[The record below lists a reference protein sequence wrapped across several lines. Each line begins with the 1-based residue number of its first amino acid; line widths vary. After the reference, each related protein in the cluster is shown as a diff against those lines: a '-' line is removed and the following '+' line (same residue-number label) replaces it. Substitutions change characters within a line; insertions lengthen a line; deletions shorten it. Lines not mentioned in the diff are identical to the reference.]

1 MRVAL
6 TDNGKPYSGIGVYAS
21 ELAAHLRR
29 LPGLEIA
36 VFKSEAAFAHGNF
49 CVRAASALNML
60 AEDQFRLLRWLR
72 NEQIELVHQ
81 TKNYSLP
88 LVFGG
93 SKVVTIHDVIPLV
106 FARQYLKG
114 TAARKY
120 YELLMGMTIKSSDRV
135 ITVSHFSRQEICRY
149 LGVEAAKI
157 DVVHLAVSP
166 AFRAVKEISAIR
178 SVLAKYCIEKP
189 FILAIGGGE
198 YRKNNKRLIEVFL
211 QNFANSHTLVVVGG
225 SWRNEELWD
234 KGGENLVLIE
244 NLAAEELAALYS
256 GAAVFVYPSLYEGFG
271 LPVLEAMACGAPVIT
286 SNLSA
291 LPEVAG
297 EAAVLIDPY
306 DSDDLKEAMKQVL
319 ASKDLRVELKGRG
332 FARSREFS
340 WLDTA
345 RKTAQVY
352 LKASRKD

>member
-1 MRVAL
+1 MRIAL
-6 TDNGKPYSGIGVYAS
+6 TDFAKPYSGIGVYTKELVENLRQISKEKIYTFHKETMVNRQGSCAMAVNKLS
-21 ELAAHLRR
+21 MLAA
-29 LPGLEIA
+29 
-36 VFKSEAAFAHGNF
+36 
-49 CVRAASALNML
+49 
-60 AEDQFRLLRWLR
+60 
-72 NEQIELVHQ
+72 EQISLPLWLKKESIDLIHQ

-120 YELLMGMTIKSSDRV
+120 YELLMSMTIKSSDRV
-135 ITVSHFSRQEICRY
+135 ITVSDFSRQEICRY
-149 LGVEAAKI
+149 LGVEAAKN

-198 YRKNNKRLIEVFL
+198 YRKNNQRLIEVFL

-297 EAAVLIDPY
+297 GAAVLIDPY

>member
-1 MRVAL
+1 M
-6 TDNGKPYSGIGVYAS
+6 
-21 ELAAHLRR
+21 
-29 LPGLEIA
+29 
-36 VFKSEAAFAHGNF
+36 
-49 CVRAASALNML
+49 
-60 AEDQFRLLRWLR
+60 
-72 NEQIELVHQ
+72 
-81 TKNYSLP
+81 
-88 LVFGG
+88 
-93 SKVVTIHDVIPLV
+93 
-106 FARQYLKG
+106 
-114 TAARKY
+114 
-120 YELLMGMTIKSSDRV
+120 
-135 ITVSHFSRQEICRY
+135 
-149 LGVEAAKI
+149 
-157 DVVHLAVSP
+157 
-166 AFRAVKEISAIR
+166 
-178 SVLAKYCIEKP
+178 
-189 FILAIGGGE
+189 
-198 YRKNNKRLIEVFL
+198 